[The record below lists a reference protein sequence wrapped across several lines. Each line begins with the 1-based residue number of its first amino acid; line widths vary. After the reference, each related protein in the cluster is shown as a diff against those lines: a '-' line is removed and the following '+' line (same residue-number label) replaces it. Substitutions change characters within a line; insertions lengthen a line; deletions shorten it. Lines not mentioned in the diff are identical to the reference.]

1 MNLNDGFKN
10 VKITTLDGK
19 EIGQISGVTDLQ
31 VSEEYD
37 EELKKIA
44 KLCDQKATFKLRIK
58 LNKAFRKL
66 LRTIKQQY
74 FKYPLSKKSIKKRKK
89 HYWR

>member
-19 EIGQISGVTDLQ
+19 EIGQISGDTDLQ

-37 EELKKIA
+37 KEFKKIA
-44 KLCDQKATFKLRIK
+44 KLCGQKATFKLIIK
-58 LNKAFRKL
+58 LNKNLRKL

-74 FKYPLSKKSIKKRKK
+74 FKCQLSKKSIKKRKK